1 MPTLHV
7 LFLPFVFCCC
17 CCCCCSCCLDG
28 IGRCTT
34 RSRKAFLSL
43 CPECDDVDVGKG
55 RDLEKKKKNKEM
67 RKHKRSPETQKKKKK
82 GGWGKRRRSCRA
94 PGRHDR
100 LDYAPCMLRGMYLS
114 TRDTH
119 KSALYG
125 ERGTWV
131 MDTWIPLLLCVT
143 LHAQKNE
150 KHDVAGL
157 AHGPMVFTL
166 QLFSFYFFCYL
177 HALAAST
184 KLKRNKGDE

>member
-1 MPTLHV
+1 MWMWAKG
-7 LFLPFVFCCC
+7 
-17 CCCCCSCCLDG
+17 G
-28 IGRCTT
+28 I
-34 RSRKAFLSL
+34 SKRK
-43 CPECDDVDVGKG
+43 
-55 RDLEKKKKNKEM
+55 RKKKRCENIKDLPKL
-67 RKHKRSPETQKKKKK
+67 KKKKK
-82 GGWGKRRRSCRA
+82 GGWGKRRGSCRA

-100 LDYAPCMLRGMYLS
+100 LEYAPCMLRGMYLS

-150 KHDVAGL
+150 KHVVAGW